1 MVLSVK
7 NNHIFVMKKYNRK
20 QKPLDISL
28 STLDIKKHDNKKRH
42 TSDLRLT

>member
-1 MVLSVK
+1 
-7 NNHIFVMKKYNRK
+7 MKKYNRK

-28 STLDIKKHDNKKRH
+28 STLDIKKHDYKKRH